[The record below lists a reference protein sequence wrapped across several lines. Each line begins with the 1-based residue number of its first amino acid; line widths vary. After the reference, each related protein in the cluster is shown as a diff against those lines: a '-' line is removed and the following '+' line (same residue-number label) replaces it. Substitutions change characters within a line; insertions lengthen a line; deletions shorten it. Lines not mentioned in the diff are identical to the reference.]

1 MHYICTLCRLGKSFE
16 QREML
21 EIHIAQDHL
30 KHFPYSCDKCS
41 FARFPTQYSVRFHC
55 GEVHGAEDIH
65 DENLTGFHIIPS
77 PLMRS
82 KERELKELLENCLTH
97 DPPTAEDL
105 LREKAK
111 ERLEVKHEPDRE
123 ASPEIIFE
131 EMVSRL
137 EPAYPQ
143 LELGL
148 QEEDSDI
155 EIIEPDVQPE
165 ADSGFGFYAPDLE
178 RGMVEGGEL
187 HDEIEDGIPEK
198 PSPEKKTT
206 ARSNEYRETVPCLEC
221 GELITAQ
228 RTSWNYHVNTR
239 HLRRPIFRCLGCLKT
254 WMTIAISD
262 VQKHVQ
268 TCHKG
273 NMALLEDNRKQ
284 FNEEIRLTVR
294 EYFPYKSPH
303 PVSRRKRIFPHE
315 IMERADNKSKKA
327 KNYITIIEPPAFPE
341 DAVLDSYPY

>member
-131 EMVSRL
+131 
-137 EPAYPQ
+137 
-143 LELGL
+143 
-148 QEEDSDI
+148 
-155 EIIEPDVQPE
+155 
-165 ADSGFGFYAPDLE
+165 
-178 RGMVEGGEL
+178 
-187 HDEIEDGIPEK
+187 DEIEDGIPEK